1 MMPGGLINS
10 MNADELKDLI
20 AYFVSAGDPKHKVF
34 RSTKKLAIELIRAV
48 YGQEGNPK
56 KQMGVQSIIQ
66 NKINQREY
74 EFVMNN
80 QIAGADPANG
90 VVKVL
95 ELSYKLDGKTFTKKV
110 RENQI
115 VSFRD

>member
-1 MMPGGLINS
+1 
-10 MNADELKDLI
+10 
-20 AYFVSAGDPKHKVF
+20 
-34 RSTKKLAIELIRAV
+34 
-48 YGQEGNPK
+48 
-56 KQMGVQSIIQ
+56 MGVQSIIQ

-95 ELSYKLDGKTFTKKV
+95 ELSYKLNGKTYTKKV
-110 RENQI
+110 RENQTL
-115 VSFRD
+115 SFID